1 MKSLALGIKEL
12 KEIKRQ
18 VAKEHFDGSSKTFTT

>member
-1 MKSLALGIKEL
+1 MESLGLGLREL

-18 VAKEHFDGSSKTFTT
+18 AAKEHFDGSSKTFTT